1 MASCCDHINR
11 EWLEARIE
19 KTKALI
25 EAYED
30 AILALSTDGIFQY
43 SLDTGQTR
51 QMVTK
56 QQLGS
61 LRLQLEA
68 LENRLATLTARLCG
82 GSTYVKPG
90 F

>member
-1 MASCCDHINR
+1 MASCCDHMDR
-11 EWLEARIE
+11 EWLEARIAT
-19 KTKALI
+19 TKVLI
-25 EAYED
+25 VAYED
-30 AILALSTDGIFQY
+30 AILALSTDGVFQY

-68 LENRLATLTARLCG
+68 LENRLATYQARLCG
-82 GSTYVKPG
+82 GSVYVKPG

>member
-1 MASCCDHINR
+1 MGCCDNIDSA
-11 EWLEARIE
+11 WLQERID
-19 KTKALI
+19 KTKAMI
-25 EAYED
+25 VAYED
-30 AILALSTDGIFQY
+30 AILALSTDNVFQY

-51 QMVTK
+51 QTVTK

-61 LRLQLEA
+61 LRLQLDQ
-68 LENRLATLTARLCG
+68 LENRLATLQARLCG

>member
-1 MASCCDHINR
+1 MACCDNIDR
-11 EWLEARIE
+11 DWLQARID
-19 KTKALI
+19 KTKLLI

-61 LRLQLEA
+61 LRLQLES
-68 LENRLATLTARLCG
+68 LENRLATLQARLCG
-82 GSTYVKPG
+82 GSVYVKPG